1 MVHRISGGEQGMR
14 ILEIATGNF
23 DENDIVRIEDDFDRV
38 SVI

>member
-1 MVHRISGGEQGMR
+1 MR